1 MHLISIVVPSYN
13 RSALLKTSIQSV
25 LNQVHQGWELLVVDD
40 GSTDDT
46 REQVASFND
55 NRIRHIWQP
64 NAGAAAARNNGA
76 RQATGDYIVFLDSD
90 DTAEPSWLE
99 EFAKVIK
106 ETSADIITC
115 GINRFDSAGMKIESR
130 LHTDG
135 HELQRHYGIFL
146 AGSYAVRREK
156 FLAAGGFDQQLPSGH
171 HTELSIRLIPLVDDG
186 TLTIVHIPKTLVN
199 IHEHEGPKIRK
210 NWRSIFDG
218 AIAIL
223 AKHRSYMEASR
234 FPWLESYHMVAA
246 NAASHLGLKKEAM
259 HHGRLAI
266 KAKPG
271 NVKHWL
277 RLLRYTLR

>member
-1 MHLISIVVPSYN
+1 MAQAFDS
-13 RSALLKTSIQSV
+13 
-25 LNQVHQGWELLVVDD
+25 WEAVVVDD
-40 GSTDDT
+40 GSSDDT
-46 REQVASFND
+46 FTKLSELN
-55 NRIRHIWQP
+55 NPRIHYIKQP

-76 RQATGDYIVFLDSD
+76 RQATGDYIIFLDSD